1 MQILTTGL
9 ELAGFALLVAAAF
22 VVAVPLGLAVAGVS
36 CLAVGF
42 LLGRSS

>member
-1 MQILTTGL
+1 MDTVSTIL
-9 ELAGFALLVAAAF
+9 ELAGFALIVAAAF

-36 CLAVGF
+36 CVAIGY